1 MLKLTRNPIRRKH
14 TRTSSSTPPANCT
27 MAFMNGMI
35 AGKILRIKRMMGKAK
50 LKIIAVE
57 METAMGD
64 HERNSDKP
72 NGTVDKPQ
80 ENALTNEA
88 GPAAAE
94 AQTMKRKFTSFA
106 ITEKRK
112 KTEDSA

>member
-1 MLKLTRNPIRRKH
+1 
-14 TRTSSSTPPANCT
+14 
-27 MAFMNGMI
+27 
-35 AGKILRIKRMMGKAK
+35 
-50 LKIIAVE
+50 